1 MKLNKTYRFSEQ
13 TVERLEA
20 LSKLWEIPQTGVIEQ
35 LVKKAAVE
43 EGIEKGAS
51 KRLAQ
56 ILKS

>member
-13 TVERLEA
+13 TIERLET
-20 LSKLWEIPQTGVIEQ
+20 LSKLWEIPQTGVVEQ

-43 EGIEKGAS
+43 AGIEKGAS
-51 KRLAQ
+51 KKLEQ